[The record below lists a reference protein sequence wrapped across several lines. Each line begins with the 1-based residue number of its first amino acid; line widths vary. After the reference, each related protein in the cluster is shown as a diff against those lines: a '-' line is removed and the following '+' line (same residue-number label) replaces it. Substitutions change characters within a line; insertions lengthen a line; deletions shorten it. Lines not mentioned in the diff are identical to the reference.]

1 MLDFIG
7 LPWDARCID
16 FHQCERTVSTASNWQ
31 VRQRISKTS
40 VLRWRNYEK
49 FVGPLQK
56 LMDLGRSVAPEPRER
71 DAAETTQLLGNI
83 LRRAEQSLRV
93 DDDGAACAPFD
104 ETGLHARRVAQ
115 LALALR

>member
-7 LPWDARCID
+7 LTWDARCID
-16 FHQCERTVSTASNWQ
+16 FHQCERIVSTASNWQ
-31 VRQRISKTS
+31 VRQRISKAS

-56 LMDLGRSVAPEPRER
+56 LTDLGRPAAHESLER
-71 DAAETTQLLGNI
+71 DAVEATQLLGNI

-93 DDDGAACAPFD
+93 DEAGADSAPFD
-104 ETGLHARRVAQ
+104 KAGLHARRVAE